1 MAVAAENKLYGS
13 IKKAF
18 LGNERA
24 KDTKRLLKFLPSRR
38 YDPKEIAAHDVSFT
52 PDTDDM
58 ENFKK
63 VYAEFTDRQTGHG
76 EAAIYWLLNCHKDN
90 MTKEGRIKTEFCI
103 LTQSKNAPDL
113 KLKMSGGGHKSM
125 EVKAYPNAKDA
136 SLGRFETSLRT
147 FRMLAAPILGVQSL
161 LMQSQTPD
169 ILRLNFNYFKEA
181 ADNFCDFR
189 RIIKEEKLAGKHK
202 FFKTMENNFK
212 EFGTL
217 ATTNGLKD
225 CDEQTSGPQPGGDHI
240 AMRLFQFAAKES
252 LKVKPGEGQFFTNA
266 TGESGRFDSSA
277 GIKTY
282 QIDTSLMS
290 MDIKNF
296 ESGAVKFEGGSIKL
310 NFTKLFGY

>member
-1 MAVAAENKLYGS
+1 MAVAENKLYGS

-24 KDTKRLLKFLPSRR
+24 KDTRRLVTGGFLPSRK
-38 YDPKEIAAHDVSFT
+38 YNPKEIAAHDVSFT
-52 PDTDDM
+52 PDTADM
-58 ENFKK
+58 DNFKK

-90 MTKEGRIKTEFCI
+90 MTEEGKIKKEFCI
-103 LTQSKNAPDL
+103 LTQGKNAPDL
-113 KLKMSGGGHKSM
+113 KLKIDGGDKSM

-181 ADNFCDFR
+181 SDNFCDFR

-212 EFGTL
+212 EFGAL
-217 ATTNGLKD
+217 ATSNGLKD
-225 CDEQTSGPQPGGDHI
+225 CDEQSSGPQPGGGHI
-240 AMRLFQFAAKES
+240 AMRLFQFAAKEA

-266 TGESGRFDSSA
+266 TGQSGNFDSSA
-277 GIKTY
+277 RIKTY
-282 QIDTSLMS
+282 KIDTSLMS
-290 MDIKNF
+290 MDIKDF
-296 ESGAVKFEGGSIKL
+296 ESGAVKFEGGTIKL

>member
-1 MAVAAENKLYGS
+1 MAVAENKLYGS

-24 KDTKRLLKFLPSRR
+24 KDTRKLVTGGFLPKRK
-38 YDPKEIAAHDVSFT
+38 YNPKEIAAHDVSFT
-52 PDTDDM
+52 PDTADM

-63 VYAEFTDRQTGHG
+63 IYAEFTDRQTGHG
-76 EAAIYWLLNCHKDN
+76 EAAIYWLLNCHEDN
-90 MTKEGRIKTEFCI
+90 MTEEGKIKKEFCE
-103 LTQSKNAPDL
+103 LTQGKNKPDL
-113 KLKMSGGGHKSM
+113 KLKIDGGDKSM

-240 AMRLFQFAAKES
+240 AMRLFQFAAKEA

-266 TGESGRFDSSA
+266 TGQSGNFDSSA
-277 GIKTY
+277 GIKSY
-282 QIDTSLMS
+282 KIDTSLMS
-290 MDIKNF
+290 MDIKDF
-296 ESGAVKFEGGSIKL
+296 ESGAVKFEGGTIKL